1 MKTIYFKIILTF
13 VGLFMFS
20 CTSEP
25 KNFEFGEVTDNVYT
39 NYFFSMKMN
48 IPEGWVYQDDFESTY
63 LKEHDIFEVEL
74 EGSFA
79 SFPTNEIKDATLLMM
94 NKYDGAVQMKENP
107 NIVLRAEN
115 LYNSGVDDIDDY
127 IKASKKEFA
136 TLNDFRVLSTAN
148 IVKKI
153 GDQTFKGIDYSFSY
167 QGMAFTQTFYT
178 TIKNDFSLSITLTY
192 YSKAEKLELEKHLEG
207 MVFDESF
214 SRENYN

>member
-1 MKTIYFKIILTF
+1 
-13 VGLFMFS
+13 MFS

-192 YSKAEKLELEKHLEG
+192 YSKAEKQELEKHLQG
-207 MVFDESF
+207 IVFDESF